1 MSSSGWLTELTVSPE
16 RALFGEQNAS
26 MQRIVFLVR
35 SAVAPVTH
43 TRLFRRVAPTALPP
57 LERLVNRLSGGPG
70 QLCGRPVNAALIPDA
85 EREEVADDGAAMAGL
100 SFYDRESGRTVR
112 LFRLQPSRVRP
123 E

>member
-70 QLCGRPVNAALIPDA
+70 QLCGRPVHAALIPDA

-100 SFYDRESGRTVR
+100 SFLRPGVR
-112 LFRLQPSRVRP
+112 SHRAPVP
-123 E
+123 VAA